1 MPRVLD
7 PGPALRAVRDDI
19 FMAVIPAQS
28 LPPAKAGAGI
38 QRPLRGACLDPGSA
52 LRAVRDDIGERVLRA
67 PWDDVRKEVRA
78 GWDDTSYAASRM
90 MAACSEV
97 RRMVR
102 SF

>member
-52 LRAVRDDIGERVLRA
+52 LRAVRDDDKKKGRAVRDDIGERVLRA
-67 PWDDVRKEVRA
+67 P
-78 GWDDTSYAASRM
+78 
-90 MAACSEV
+90 
-97 RRMVR
+97 
-102 SF
+102 